1 VAALDSGPMEA
12 RDRRYSL
19 VLFALAAIAWVVVGL
34 VAMTLDPRASP
45 LNGYVG
51 AGAIGLASGLT
62 TAPLFWLVGFA
73 RQRRI
78 AFRGDWTRAIRRG
91 AWVAALVATFVVLRL
106 QGILQLPIALFLG
119 AMASVAESAMS
130 SQR

>member
-1 VAALDSGPMEA
+1 MAALDSGPMEA

-19 VLFALAAIAWVVVGL
+19 VLFALAAIAWVIVGL

-45 LNGYVG
+45 LNGYAG
-51 AGAIGLASGLT
+51 AGTIGLAAGLT

>member
-1 VAALDSGPMEA
+1 MAALDSGAMEA
-12 RDRRYSL
+12 RDRRLSL
-19 VLFALAAIAWVVVGL
+19 VLFGAAGLAWVMVGL
-34 VAMTLDPRASP
+34 VVMNLDPRTNP

-51 AGAIGLASGLT
+51 AGALGLAIGLT

-78 AFRGDWTRAIRRG
+78 AYRGDWTRAVRRG
-91 AWVAALVATFVVLRL
+91 AWVAALVAVLVVLRL
-106 QGILQLPIALFLG
+106 QGILQLPIALFLA
-119 AMASVAESAMS
+119 AMAWIAESAIS

>member
-19 VLFALAAIAWVVVGL
+19 VLFALAAIAWVIVGF

-45 LNGYVG
+45 LNGYAG

>member
-1 VAALDSGPMEA
+1 VAALDSGAMEA
-12 RDRRYSL
+12 RDRRLSL
-19 VLFALAAIAWVVVGL
+19 ALFAAAAVGWVLVGI
-34 VAMTLDPRASP
+34 VALTLDPRLTP

-51 AGAIGLASGLT
+51 AGAIGLAAGLT
-62 TAPLFWLVGFA
+62 TAPLFWLAGFA

-78 AFRGDWTRAIRRG
+78 AYRGDWPRALRRG
-91 AWVAALVATFVVLRL
+91 GWVAVLAAVLVILRL

-119 AMASVAESAMS
+119 AMAWIAESAIS